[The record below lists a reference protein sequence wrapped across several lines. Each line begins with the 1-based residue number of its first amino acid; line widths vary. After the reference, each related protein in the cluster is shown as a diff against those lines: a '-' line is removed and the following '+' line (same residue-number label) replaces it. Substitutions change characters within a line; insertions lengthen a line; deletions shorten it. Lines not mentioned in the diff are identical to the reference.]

1 MSWSRYYRDYSMTSN
16 MTVALATGVADDHI
30 YNIDMDWHTKHHDIA
45 CTSGASDQK
54 L

>member
-1 MSWSRYYRDYSMTSN
+1 MTSN